1 MWDSDS
7 TRMATLVYSKET
19 ITSFKPGVPNTQAN
33 VINSSGQIVTPPS
46 HKGDV
51 SPTIQKSNGM

>member
-1 MWDSDS
+1 
-7 TRMATLVYSKET
+7 MATLVYSKGT
-19 ITSFKPGVPNTQAN
+19 FTSFNMPGIPNIQAN

-51 SPTIQKSNGM
+51 SPTIQKSNAM